1 VRLIANPYT
10 TTLMRIL
17 GSLGPTGRRLLF
29 QGVFTVAAPLR
40 RGRSRASAR
49 PWALAMDSGTSTL
62 EKQISEL
69 RDCKPLSEAEVEALC
84 QKVRV
89 WSTHSSRVCG
99 ALS

>member
-1 VRLIANPYT
+1 
-10 TTLMRIL
+10 
-17 GSLGPTGRRLLF
+17 
-29 QGVFTVAAPLR
+29 
-40 RGRSRASAR
+40 
-49 PWALAMDSGTSTL
+49 MDGGTSTL

-89 WSTHSSRVCG
+89 RPPAQVCA